1 MSHRKTDLEILCRLS
16 SLIIYQSGASPPC
29 VHVGHLRPDRVK
41 QHFDPTL
48 WDAPRNEHDPAAAI
62 IGRPALKPGWRM
74 KDMLDAMDHRRPIGA
89 LYKVHNTLEAQEI
102 SAAVLGKRFEKE
114 GQSDGPNR
122 LPAHDRVGFD
132 VGVMPGVGM
141 PLGVLRQ
148 PGMDLKRRGLLITE
162 IGAEEDWRIDPA
174 TIRTQNR
181 RASV

>member
-1 MSHRKTDLEILCRLS
+1 MSHRKTDLEIPCRLS

-62 IGRPALKPGWRM
+62 IGRPALEPGGRM
-74 KDMLDAMDHRRPIGA
+74 KDMLDAVNHRRPIGA

-102 SAAVLGKRFEKE
+102 SAAVLGKSFEKE
-114 GQSDGPNR
+114 CQRDGPNR
-122 LPAHDRVGFD
+122 LPTHDRVGFD
-132 VGVMPGVGM
+132 IGVMPGVGV
-141 PLGVLRQ
+141 PFGVLRE
-148 PGMDLKRRGLLITE
+148 PEMDLKRRCLLITE

-174 TIRTQNR
+174 TKRSQHR
-181 RASV
+181 RAGV